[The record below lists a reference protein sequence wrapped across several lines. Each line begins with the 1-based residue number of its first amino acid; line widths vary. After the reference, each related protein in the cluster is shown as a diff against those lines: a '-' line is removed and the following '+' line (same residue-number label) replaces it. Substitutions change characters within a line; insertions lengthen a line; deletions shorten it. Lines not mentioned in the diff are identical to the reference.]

1 MTFPHPPTPQGSL
14 LVFCVQNSL
23 HRSHQ
28 IWGLHRTESGSNV
41 GLRHVNILRVTGGGG
56 AQGQESLAE
65 AGGGGIWEGR
75 AVPGQPPSHRRLL
88 EPFFF
93 FRAPLLGGGGAGG
106 GRELISKAECG
117 RHQGRGTEICRV
129 SATWRRLFAGN
140 RPAPSPPGY
149 SAPTRVSPAS
159 RDGRAGRSRGSGQV
173 AQAAGS
179 PRVRLP
185 CHSAA
190 REVPSAPASRPLLRA
205 ARPPTVV
212 SALSFLASAGAG
224 AGDGALAALP
234 RPGAA
239 RPGAGSVGDAGR
251 LEPAVFQRLGAGWGR
266 VARSQPPTDTRRR
279 SPRWAPEAG
288 KRLALTLPR
297 RDARLGTA
305 GADNREDWPEQEG
318 GMGREAR
325 RLRTGTRGG
334 GRRMGTGT
342 RSVPSLTQDGGT
354 TGAARIWEMK
364 VNSKACSHCAVS
376 QPALLLRSPRAL
388 LGTLRIQY

>member
-1 MTFPHPPTPQGSL
+1 MTFPHPPAPQGSL
-14 LVFCVQNSL
+14 LVFCVQSSL

-28 IWGLHRTESGSNV
+28 IWGLHRTESGSNL

-56 AQGQESLAE
+56 PQGHKSLAD
-65 AGGGGIWEGR
+65 AGGGGIWEGK

-93 FRAPLLGGGGAGG
+93 QGASSRWRRGRRGARAHLQGGVQPAPGS
-106 GRELISKAECG
+106 L
-117 RHQGRGTEICRV
+117 GRGTEICRV

-179 PRVRLP
+179 PRVRPP

-205 ARPPTVV
+205 ARPPSVV

-239 RPGAGSVGDAGR
+239 RPGAGSVGGAGP

-288 KRLALTLPR
+288 KRLALTLPQ

-334 GRRMGTGT
+334 GRRMGTGS
-342 RSVPSLTQDGGT
+342 RSVPSLGMEEPQ
-354 TGAARIWEMK
+354 A
-364 VNSKACSHCAVS
+364 
-376 QPALLLRSPRAL
+376 Q
-388 LGTLRIQY
+388 LGFGK